1 MENIPVVKSVF
12 IIDDIVLITIMLI
25 MMIIAS
31 VLSMVLTPVPPPPRA
46 ASISDFKVPTAEAGR
61 PVPVIFGTVM
71 LKGPNVVWYGNL
83 FTDPIPYSGGG
94 SS

>member
-1 MENIPVVKSVF
+1 MDPLTLTILL
-12 IIDDIVLITIMLI
+12 IIALVL
-25 MMIIAS
+25 MIIAS
-31 VLSMVLTPVPPPPRA
+31 ILAMVLTPLPPPPRA
-46 ASISDFKVPTAEAGR
+46 ASLSDFKVPTAEAGR

-94 SS
+94 GSS